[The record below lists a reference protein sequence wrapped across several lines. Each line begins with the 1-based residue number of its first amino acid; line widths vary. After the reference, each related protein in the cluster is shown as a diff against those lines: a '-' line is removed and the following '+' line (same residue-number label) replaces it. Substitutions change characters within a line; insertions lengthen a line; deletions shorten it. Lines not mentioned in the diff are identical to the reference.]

1 VILIDYLRLF
11 HSNLATLG
19 FEIWG
24 INKFGQL
31 FKKVDPFNSLLLLA
45 HAERAD
51 VELQMAEQCLTCVVH
66 DLLNL
71 SLIDHT
77 VNE

>member
-1 VILIDYLRLF
+1 MILIDYLRLF

-24 INKFGQL
+24 VNKFGQL
-31 FKKVDPFNSLLLLA
+31 FEKVDLFNSLLLLA
-45 HAERAD
+45 HSERAD
-51 VELQMAEQCLTCVVH
+51 VELQMPEQCLTCVVH

>member
-1 VILIDYLRLF
+1 MILIDYLRLF

-24 INKFGQL
+24 VNKFGQL
-31 FKKVDPFNSLLLLA
+31 FEKVDLFNSLLLLA

-51 VELQMAEQCLTCVVH
+51 VELQMPEQCLTCVVH